1 MNNEKNTSYK
11 TLIDN
16 AEIYDLVNQTP
27 LSKLEGLSQLTSQH
41 ILIKREDLQDV
52 HSFKIRGAYNRI
64 KQLSENEQSK
74 GVIAASAGNHAQ
86 GVAVASKKMGIHAT
100 IVMPNTTPS
109 IKIDSVKKHG
119 ATIILHGDNYDTAS
133 DYAKTLAKEQ
143 EKVYIHPYDDPY
155 VIAGQ
160 GTIGKELVEQL
171 DTAPDAIFI
180 AVGGG
185 GLIAGIGAYI
195 KEKWPQTKIIGVEP
209 EDAASMSVSL
219 EAGKRIELPE
229 VGIFADGVAV
239 KLVGKETFE
248 CCQNVVDA
256 MLTVS
261 TDEICAA
268 IKDIYDNCRAI
279 AEPAGALGLAGLKK
293 YCDATTDKNQT
304 LVTLNC
310 GANINFDRLRHVSER
325 AEIGEGKEAIYAVEI
340 PEEAGSFKRFIN
352 TIGNRAITE
361 FNYRYNSDNRAEI
374 FVGIELK
381 NGHSERHE
389 IYKLLK
395 DNGYSTIDLTE
406 NEMAK
411 VHIRHMVGGRNKTI
425 KNECIYR
432 FQFPERPGA
441 LKEFLTQMPGNWNI
455 TLFHYR
461 NHGTD
466 YGRVLA
472 GFDIK
477 EEELETLECFL
488 QTLNFRYIDETHNPA
503 YRLFL

>member
-1 MNNEKNTSYK
+1 
-11 TLIDN
+11 
-16 AEIYDLVNQTP
+16 
-27 LSKLEGLSQLTSQH
+27 
-41 ILIKREDLQDV
+41 
-52 HSFKIRGAYNRI
+52 
-64 KQLSENEQSK
+64 
-74 GVIAASAGNHAQ
+74 
-86 GVAVASKKMGIHAT
+86 
-100 IVMPNTTPS
+100 MPNTTPS

-143 EKVYIHPYDDPY
+143 RKGLYSSYDDPY

-160 GTIGKELVEQL
+160 GTIGKELGLEQL
-171 DTAPDAIFI
+171 DTAPDAVFI

-219 EAGKRIELPE
+219 EAGKAIELPE

-239 KLVGKETFE
+239 KLLGKETFE

-279 AEPAGALGLAGLKK
+279 AEPAGALELTGLKK

-340 PEEAGSFKRFIN
+340 PEEAG
-352 TIGNRAITE
+352 
-361 FNYRYNSDNRAEI
+361 
-374 FVGIELK
+374 
-381 NGHSERHE
+381 
-389 IYKLLK
+389 KL
-395 DNGYSTIDLTE
+395 
-406 NEMAK
+406 
-411 VHIRHMVGGRNKTI
+411 
-425 KNECIYR
+425 
-432 FQFPERPGA
+432 
-441 LKEFLTQMPGNWNI
+441 
-455 TLFHYR
+455 
-461 NHGTD
+461 
-466 YGRVLA
+466 
-472 GFDIK
+472 
-477 EEELETLECFL
+477 
-488 QTLNFRYIDETHNPA
+488 
-503 YRLFL
+503 